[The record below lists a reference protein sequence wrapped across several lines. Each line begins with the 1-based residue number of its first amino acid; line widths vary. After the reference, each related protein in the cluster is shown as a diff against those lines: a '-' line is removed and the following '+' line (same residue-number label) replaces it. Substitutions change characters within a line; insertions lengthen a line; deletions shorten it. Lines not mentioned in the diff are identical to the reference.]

1 MIHKYDRKN
10 ECTMKKKNRT
20 KQNTEKKTRR
30 ERRRR
35 ADGLSREEREDD
47 REAWPAAEEKRPI
60 TAIIITSFSRKRNKG
75 R

>member
-10 ECTMKKKNRT
+10 ECTIKKK
-20 KQNTEKKTRR
+20 QNKTEHRKKTRR